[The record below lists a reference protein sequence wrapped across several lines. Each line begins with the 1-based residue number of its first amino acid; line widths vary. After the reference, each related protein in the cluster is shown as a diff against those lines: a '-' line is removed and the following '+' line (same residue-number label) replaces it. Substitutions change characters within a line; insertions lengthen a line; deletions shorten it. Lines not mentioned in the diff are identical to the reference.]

1 MKDYANLKHDEKP
14 FCDDGMTVDEISRF
28 CGEWLAGSL
37 QKFCDECGQ
46 KIDWTEQEGRK

>member
-28 CGEWLAGSL
+28 YRGGG
-37 QKFCDECGQ
+37 GQ
-46 KIDWTEQEGRK
+46 KRSLGDPC